1 MRPDGMQDIE
11 LEAVVRLFRA
21 SGVSRLYVKYL
32 APNDNS
38 KNQIY
43 LRSSLE
49 LINLFPVQGDIRVDK
64 STSRKPGGE
73 GKSRLNMKASIPFYW
88 LDSAG
93 RSFSAPSTQL
103 ILYPQYP
110 EVRMSG
116 FLQGAEWCPSELLRP
131 AKRGREEGRV
141 LFLGI
146 HPSGKVLGFLADPQS
161 SAARNARDLDLES
174 EVGPLAELDI
184 EEILGLEDERTL
196 LLRELRRIHELDW
209 IQSKTLKADGSV
221 GICRGPRC
229 GGYTLEAELGVVPN
243 GLAEPDFHGWEVKQ
257 HGVTNLAR
265 PANRPITLMTPNPD
279 FGDFYDLSLVDFVR
293 QYGYPDRNGRPHRL
307 NFGGIYRHGDAVEL
321 TGLTLRIDG
330 FDPRDPG
337 RFEADGSVRLED
349 DRGTIAA
356 GWSFPKL
363 LKHWQGKHNRAVY
376 VPSESKR
383 GDLPHYRYGRR
394 VSLGQQ
400 TNFLRFLDAI
410 ASGALYL
417 DPASKI
423 VEVPGETIRKKS
435 RNQFRM
441 KCSELHSLYRDW
453 ETVDLLAEA

>member
-1 MRPDGMQDIE
+1 MQDLD
-11 LEAVVRLFRA
+11 LEATVRLFRG

-43 LRSSLE
+43 LRSNLE
-49 LINLFPVQGDIRVDK
+49 LLNLFPVRGEIRVEK
-64 STSRKPGGE
+64 SASLKPGGK

-93 RSFSAPSTQL
+93 RSFLAPNTQL

-110 EVRMSG
+110 EIRMSG
-116 FLQGAEWCPSELLRP
+116 FLQGAEWRPSELLVPTR
-131 AKRGREEGRV
+131 RGREEGRV

-146 HPSGKVLGFLADPQS
+146 HPSGKVFGFLADPKS
-161 SAARNARDLDLES
+161 PAAKNARDLDLES
-174 EVGPLAELDI
+174 EDGPLAELDV
-184 EEILGLEDERTL
+184 EAILGLEDDRTV

-221 GICRGPRC
+221 DICRGPRC

-243 GLAEPDFHGWEVKQ
+243 GLAEPDFRGWEVKQ
-257 HGVTNLAR
+257 HGVMNLTR
-265 PANRPITLMTPNPD
+265 PANRPVTLMTPNPD
-279 FGDFYDLSLVDFVR
+279 FGDFYDLSLADFVR

-307 NFGGIYRHGDAVEL
+307 NFGGIYRHGVAVDL
-321 TGLTLRIDG
+321 TGLTLRLHG
-330 FDPRDPG
+330 FDISDPG
-337 RFEADGSVRLED
+337 RFEADGSVRLEN
-349 DRGTIAA
+349 DRGAVAA

-363 LKHWQGKHNRAVY
+363 LKHWQEKHNRAVY

-383 GDLPHYRYGRR
+383 GDLPYYRYGPT

-400 TNFLRFLDAI
+400 TNFLRFLGAI
-410 ASGALYL
+410 ASGALYI
-417 DPASKI
+417 DPASKVI
-423 VEVPGETIRKKS
+423 EAPGEKIRTKS

-441 KCSELHSLYRDW
+441 KFNQLESLYREW
-453 ETVDLLAEA
+453 ETVDLLAHA